1 MWSHHS
7 YRSWQWISPDL
18 LPGRP
23 CKVLSWVWSVELA
36 VTSWVLSPRA
46 GAGAE
51 NACPNHCHFQ
61 EMFHFF
67 PTLAASSFSHCFYD
81 CIPWIS
87 EYENPD
93 KSWPAQAL
101 TGCQGAPLTL
111 VESSFWLIF
120 QKIYFPVWDT
130 SLKQER
136 TLSFLSLPS
145 WPLCSL
151 PSSPLLAVRTSSGLY
166 LPRSAN
172 REKFCNFHLLWLVPN
187 NITFL

>member
-1 MWSHHS
+1 MIPSLLQVLAVDLP
-7 YRSWQWISPDL
+7 RSATWKTLQGSELSVKCGAGSDIVSIVTQSRGGGRECMPQPL
-18 LPGRP
+18 PLPGD
-23 CKVLSWVWSVELA
+23 VS
-36 VTSWVLSPRA
+36 
-46 GAGAE
+46 
-51 NACPNHCHFQ
+51 
-61 EMFHFF
+61 FF
-67 PTLAASSFSHCFYD
+67 STLVASSFSHCFHDY
-81 CIPWIS
+81 IPWIS

-101 TGCQGAPLTL
+101 TRCQGAPLTL

-136 TLSFLSLPS
+136 TQSLLSLPS

-151 PSSPLLAVRTSSGLY
+151 PSSPLLTIRASSGPY

-172 REKFCNFHLLWLVPN
+172 REKICNFHLLWLVPD

>member
-1 MWSHHS
+1 MIPSPLQVLAVDLPKFAPWKTLQGSELSVKCGAGSDIVSIITHS
-7 YRSWQWISPDL
+7 RGGGRECMPQPL
-18 LPGRP
+18 PLPGD
-23 CKVLSWVWSVELA
+23 VS
-36 VTSWVLSPRA
+36 
-46 GAGAE
+46 
-51 NACPNHCHFQ
+51 
-61 EMFHFF
+61 FF

-87 EYENPD
+87 EYANPD

-101 TGCQGAPLTL
+101 TRCQAAPLTL

-120 QKIYFPVWDT
+120 QKIYFLVWDT

-145 WPLCSL
+145 WPLCNL
-151 PSSPLLAVRTSSGLY
+151 PSSPLLAVRASSGLY
-166 LPRSAN
+166 LTRSAN
-172 REKFCNFHLLWLVPN
+172 REKICNFHLLWLVPD

>member
-23 CKVLSWVWSVELA
+23 CKVLSWVSSVELA
-36 VTSWVLSPRA
+36 VTLWVLSPRA
-46 GAGAE
+46 GGGGRE
-51 NACPNHCHFQ
+51 CMPQPLPLPRRCFI
-61 EMFHFF
+61 F
-67 PTLAASSFSHCFYD
+67 PTLVASSFSHCFHDY
-81 CIPWIS
+81 IPWIS
-87 EYENPD
+87 EYESLINPGQP
-93 KSWPAQAL
+93 KPSP
-101 TGCQGAPLTL
+101 GVRSPLTL

-136 TLSFLSLPS
+136 KNAVIAFLPS

-151 PSSPLLAVRTSSGLY
+151 PSSPLLTVRASSEPY

-172 REKFCNFHLLWLVPN
+172 REKILQFSPSLASSD